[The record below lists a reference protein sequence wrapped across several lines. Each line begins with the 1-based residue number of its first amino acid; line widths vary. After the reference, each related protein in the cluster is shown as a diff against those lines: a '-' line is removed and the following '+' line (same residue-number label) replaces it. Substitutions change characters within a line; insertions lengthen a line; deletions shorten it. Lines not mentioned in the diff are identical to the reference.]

1 MDLVRGVRLVDVWLH
16 FENVMDWIFL
26 FWKDFLMVWTGCFNR
41 IGYDMMYGADY
52 IFNSLFKF
60 RSQDYVLDVFMECLV
75 ASKL

>member
-1 MDLVRGVRLVDVWLH
+1 
-16 FENVMDWIFL
+16 
-26 FWKDFLMVWTGCFNR
+26 MVWTGCFNR
-41 IGYDMMYGADY
+41 VGYDMMYGADY